1 VLSIRAIRPLA
12 YGDGTDARQL
22 TAKDGSG
29 ALIPFLLLTFA
40 FVVPLFDL
48 RRPWRVVHADI
59 LVLVLS
65 PLYFLRYMEQ
75 SAGSLRWAVVSMS
88 AGLVYLF
95 ARLVLLGSRPAPP
108 YRPLVTLVPVP
119 VLAIATGAL
128 VATQIAFPLY
138 DYRPVIDVGYSSV
151 AGAEHILHGIDVYG
165 PDRYSHP
172 ELHPDAYGPFDYV
185 AYVPFAYL
193 FSNAA
198 DAARAASDVFHLLT
212 VVALFFLG
220 RRLAPGTAGT
230 RLGVTL
236 SYTWAAYPLAFF
248 VTVHAYNDMLV
259 ALCLVGAMLA
269 LSSAGRGA
277 ILGLGAAAK
286 FVPTM
291 VVPLF
296 SVTRRNRPIRSSL
309 VYYGF
314 FAAAVVAVFTPFVP
328 DGGLTELYHRTV
340 GWQLHRTSSSSVWGQ
355 FPSLHW
361 LRLVI
366 FGCAVLVAI
375 VVAAV
380 PRRRTLFQTAALGGA
395 VIAAFELSLRHL
407 LPSYGVWFAPLAL
420 VAILGGTA
428 VPRRAL
434 SHARESAGRRGP
446 P

>member
-1 VLSIRAIRPLA
+1 
-12 YGDGTDARQL
+12 
-22 TAKDGSG
+22 
-29 ALIPFLLLTFA
+29 
-40 FVVPLFDL
+40 VVPLLDL
-48 RRPWRVVHADI
+48 RQPWRVVHADI

-95 ARLVLLGSRPAPP
+95 ARLVLLGVRPATP
-108 YRPLVTLVPVP
+108 YRPVVTLIPVP
-119 VLAIATGAL
+119 LVAIATGAL
-128 VATQIAFPLY
+128 LATQIAFPLY

-151 AGAEHILHGIDVYG
+151 AGAEHILNGMDVYG
-165 PDRYSHP
+165 PDGYSHP
-172 ELHPDAYGPFDYV
+172 ELHPDAYGPFDYL
-185 AYVPFAYL
+185 AYIPFAYL
-193 FSNAA
+193 FSSAA
-198 DAARAASDVFHLLT
+198 DAARAASDVFQLLT
-212 VVALFFLG
+212 VIALFFLG
-220 RRLAPGTAGT
+220 RRLAPGTVGT

-236 SYTWAAYPLAFF
+236 SYAWAAYPHAFF

-269 LSSAGRGA
+269 FSSAGCGA

-296 SVTRRNRPIRSSL
+296 SAPRQNRSIRSML
-309 VYYGF
+309 LYYGF
-314 FAAAVVAVFTPFVP
+314 FAAALVAVFTPFVP

-355 FPSLHW
+355 FHSFHW
-361 LRLVI
+361 LRLVVG
-366 FGCAVLVAI
+366 GCAVVVAI

-380 PRRRTLFQTAALGGA
+380 PRRRTLFQAAALGGA
-395 VIAAFELSLRHL
+395 VIAVFELSLRHL
-407 LPSYGVWFAPLAL
+407 LPSYCVWFAPLAL
-420 VAILGGTA
+420 VAILGEVA
-428 VPRRAL
+428 VPRPAF
-434 SHARESAGRRGP
+434 SHAPESAEQRGP